1 MSIRDYLYI
10 DLPKLISLHGQI
22 SGTAGGS
29 IATAAVSAD
38 DFAKAHPSH
47 LLELETALATQ
58 GYLLDL
64 AQGSGSRSLRAP
76 NLRNALAN
84 TLCVKVTGRA
94 VIEDYQRIR
103 RSMDALPDGV
113 AFVNKSVQAIVRGT
127 DDFRQLEMTIAAE
140 AEQLKEDTDR
150 TSRAA
155 SQGRLLQMRSD
166 LDEAINAATTV
177 SGVEQWALDGLKT
190 WIDSYLPGI
199 INLRVYP
206 SSEFPDEQVIG
217 NLKRECFQ
225 EQNLASLQFAH
236 GASPSLPITLVGIVT
251 SVPTEDADTFNPLAE
266 FDRETLSN
274 LQTLEKSNREV
285 LKSVEAL
292 ENLTRTCNFPRVM
305 VQPLMVYRSVAPR
318 PSATVG

>member
-1 MSIRDYLYI
+1 MSIRDYLYL

-22 SGTAGGS
+22 SGTAGGQL
-29 IATAAVSAD
+29 ASAEG
-38 DFAKAHPSH
+38 FANAHPSH
-47 LLELETALATQ
+47 LLTLEKALVAQ

-64 AQGSGSRSLRAP
+64 AQGSNVSLRTS

-94 VIEDYQRIR
+94 VIDDYQRIR
-103 RSMDALPDGV
+103 RSMDALPGGV
-113 AFVNKSVQAIVRGT
+113 AFINNSVQAIVRGT

-155 SQGRLLQMRSD
+155 AQGRLLQMRSD

-190 WIDSYLPGI
+190 WIDSYLADI

-206 SSEFPDEQVIG
+206 STKFPDEQVMG
-217 NLKRECFQ
+217 NLKRECFL

-236 GASPSLPITLVGIVT
+236 GASPSLPLTLVGIVT
-251 SVPTEDADTFNPLAE
+251 SVPAEDPDSFNPLAE
-266 FDRETLSN
+266 FERETLSN
-274 LQTLEKSNREV
+274 PQTLERSNREV
-285 LKSVEAL
+285 LKSINAV
-292 ENLTRTCNFPRVM
+292 ENLARSCSFPRVM
-305 VQPLMVYRSVAPR
+305 VQPLMVYRSVAAK
-318 PSATVG
+318 PSSTVG